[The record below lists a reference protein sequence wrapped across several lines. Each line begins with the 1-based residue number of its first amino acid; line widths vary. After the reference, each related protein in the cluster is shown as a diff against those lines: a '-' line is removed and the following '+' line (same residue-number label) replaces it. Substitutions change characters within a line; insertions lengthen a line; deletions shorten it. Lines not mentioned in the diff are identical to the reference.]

1 MNEQSNQHTVRAYN
15 VELDQLRH
23 LIRSI
28 TKLVRLQ
35 IHDAAASLKN
45 EDVEM
50 AREVILRDMEV
61 NKLDL
66 QADEEII
73 RVIAKRQPMAR
84 DLREIMTAGKIV
96 SDLERIGDQARRVA
110 RLTIQFYD
118 GDRNPPNQHML
129 SDIYTMSRYVDEMI
143 EKAIDSFDNRDLD
156 SAGEVVEMGLDLIDQ
171 FRSAIRRLSTFIME
185 DSRSVGY
192 AVDIVLALRALERV
206 GGHSKNI
213 ARYMVYMIKG
223 KDVRHETT
231 ERLLQEMH
239 TD

>member
-50 AREVILRDMEV
+50 AREVIRRDMEV

-73 RVIAKRQPMAR
+73 RVIARRQPMAR

-110 RLTIQFYD
+110 RLTLQFYD
-118 GDRNPPNQHML
+118 GDRSPPNQHML
-129 SDIYTMSRYVDEMI
+129 SDIYSMSRYVDEMI

-156 SAGEVVEMGLDLIDQ
+156 SAGEVIEMGLDLVDQ

>member
-1 MNEQSNQHTVRAYN
+1 
-15 VELDQLRH
+15 
-23 LIRSI
+23 
-28 TKLVRLQ
+28 
-35 IHDAAASLKN
+35 
-45 EDVEM
+45 M
-50 AREVILRDMEV
+50 AREVIRRDMEV

-73 RVIAKRQPMAR
+73 RVIARRQPMAR

-110 RLTIQFYD
+110 RLTLQFYD
-118 GDRNPPNQHML
+118 NDRSPPNQHML

-156 SAGEVVEMGLDLIDQ
+156 RAGEVIEMGLDLVDQ

>member
-1 MNEQSNQHTVRAYN
+1 MYEQSNQHTVRAYN

-96 SDLERIGDQARRVA
+96 ADLERIGDQARRVA
-110 RLTIQFYD
+110 RLTLQFYD

-129 SDIYTMSRYVDEMI
+129 SDIYSMSRYVDEMI
-143 EKAIDSFDNRDLD
+143 EKSIDSFDNRDLD
-156 SAGEVVEMGLDLIDQ
+156 RAGEVIEMGLDLVDQ

-206 GGHSKNI
+206 GGHTKNI

>member
-1 MNEQSNQHTVRAYN
+1 
-15 VELDQLRH
+15 
-23 LIRSI
+23 
-28 TKLVRLQ
+28 

>member
-96 SDLERIGDQARRVA
+96 ADLERIGDQARRVA
-110 RLTIQFYD
+110 RLTLQFYD

-129 SDIYTMSRYVDEMI
+129 SDIYSMSRYVDEMI
-143 EKAIDSFDNRDLD
+143 EKSIDSFDNRDLD
-156 SAGEVVEMGLDLIDQ
+156 RAGEVIEMGLDLVDQ

>member
-239 TD
+239 AD